1 MIEQIYKLLQVIPV
15 ERMSRQTQIL
25 AGRYEIPMEI
35 KDIKKQFKYKKDGSK

>member
-1 MIEQIYKLLQVIPV
+1 MIEKIYKLIQVCPV

-35 KDIKKQFKYKKDGSK
+35 KDIKKQLKFKKDGSK